1 MKDLILVLQKDG
13 KEKTI
18 PINKERL
25 ILGRDAECDFVLEGT
40 EFSRKHVEIQYKSD
54 AIYISNI
61 STGGV
66 IKIGNKET
74 EYAELRQDEEVVVG
88 KYILKWTLSDGKEK
102 NKVPREENSLQDFN
116 GFSDGQ
122 SSQDPNHPSDK
133 SQSSNHLLTD
143 DSLSEIELSPA
154 TTPSGDLMMNSE
166 MEEALS
172 QEKTVQVSNSSFG
185 MFRIISGEVAGR
197 EIKLEH
203 GKEWIVGRAKEC
215 HVAISNTKI
224 SRHHFKV
231 TQISF
236 GFRIKDLDS
245 SYGIKVNG
253 VGVKEAPLKSLDV
266 ITAGPVEIQFIIA
279 DKNISDIPD
288 ISSNVPALIN
298 STIEEAKPKNVHSDK
313 THIPAVIN
321 QQTQNHEFRFTPN
334 GSPSDNFSLNEKAE
348 KSQTEAPRK
357 PLPKERID
365 ALLNKF
371 KTLEKK
377 QKIIFVAII
386 FVIFGTIISLFTSP
400 KPQPTPQVVQ
410 TQKPEE
416 KSADETENAAER
428 NEFSPEY
435 MLKSPKEKA
444 EIQSLYAQ
452 AEEARNRGEWQKASE
467 LSTEIIKR
475 VNNYKRTK
483 DILSEA
489 QSYLTDLQI
498 ATLSKTPDDAESSN
512 INNQQKIDELLT
524 SGESALNEKRWEDA
538 QEIYTK
544 ALLLD
549 PKNETATRG
558 QYAAQMKNAEG
569 LVKKLPIEQTKEESA
584 SSSSASSDASVD
596 LNAEILQA
604 NYEEVSKNFQDAKQK
619 IQEGS
624 FREAYPVL
632 RELKAKIEILI
643 GEEEAARS
651 LSSTNVISEDKRTL
665 RSKIIESMDLVNEQ
679 FVLEYKTQL
688 DDAQQAKANQ
698 KLVEARAI
706 YDSIIRKDPL
716 FEEPRVEREKLY
728 KKMITDGQS
737 TYREALVSESLGNVS
752 DSLEL
757 YEKAKSFF
765 EKIEKKEAQEYYSI
779 IDKKMRVLRK

>member
-13 KEKTI
+13 KEKNI

-88 KYILKWTLSDGKEK
+88 KYILKWTLSHGKA
-102 NKVPREENSLQDFN
+102 NNLAPQAENSEEDFN

-122 SSQDPNHPSDK
+122 SSQDPNHSSDQ

-143 DSLSEIELSPA
+143 DSLSGIGLSPA
-154 TTPSGDLMMNSE
+154 TTPSGDLMMNPE

-215 HVAISNTKI
+215 HVAINNTKI

-231 TQISF
+231 TQISS

-253 VGVKEAPLKSLDV
+253 VGVKEAPLKSLDI

-298 STIEEAKPKNVHSDK
+298 PTIEEAQLKNVHSDK

-321 QQTQNHEFRFTPN
+321 QQSQNHEFRFTPN
-334 GSPSDNFSLNEKAE
+334 ASPSDNSSLNEKSE

-377 QKIIFVAII
+377 QKIIFVSII
-386 FVIFGTIISLFTSP
+386 FVIFGTFVSLFTSS

-410 TQKPEE
+410 AQKPEE
-416 KSADETENAAER
+416 KAAEETENAAER

-435 MLKSPKEKA
+435 VLKSPKEKE

-512 INNQQKIDELLT
+512 ISNQQKIDELLT
-524 SGESALNEKRWEDA
+524 SGETALNEKRWEDA

-569 LVKKLPIEQTKEESA
+569 LVKKLPIEEAKEESA
-584 SSSSASSDASVD
+584 SSSSASSEASVD

-706 YDSIIRKDPL
+706 YDSIIKKDPL

-765 EKIEKKEAQEYYSI
+765 EKIERKEAQEYYSI

>member
-1 MKDLILVLQKDG
+1 MQ
-13 KEKTI
+13 
-18 PINKERL
+18 
-25 ILGRDAECDFVLEGT
+25 A
-40 EFSRKHVEIQYKSD
+40 
-54 AIYISNI
+54 
-61 STGGV
+61 
-66 IKIGNKET
+66 
-74 EYAELRQDEEVVVG
+74 
-88 KYILKWTLSDGKEK
+88 
-102 NKVPREENSLQDFN
+102 
-116 GFSDGQ
+116 
-122 SSQDPNHPSDK
+122 
-133 SQSSNHLLTD
+133 
-143 DSLSEIELSPA
+143 
-154 TTPSGDLMMNSE
+154 
-166 MEEALS
+166 
-172 QEKTVQVSNSSFG
+172 
-185 MFRIISGEVAGR
+185 
-197 EIKLEH
+197 
-203 GKEWIVGRAKEC
+203 
-215 HVAISNTKI
+215 
-224 SRHHFKV
+224 
-231 TQISF
+231 
-236 GFRIKDLDS
+236 
-245 SYGIKVNG
+245 
-253 VGVKEAPLKSLDV
+253 
-266 ITAGPVEIQFIIA
+266 
-279 DKNISDIPD
+279 
-288 ISSNVPALIN
+288 
-298 STIEEAKPKNVHSDK
+298 
-313 THIPAVIN
+313 
-321 QQTQNHEFRFTPN
+321 
-334 GSPSDNFSLNEKAE
+334 
-348 KSQTEAPRK
+348 
-357 PLPKERID
+357 
-365 ALLNKF
+365 
-371 KTLEKK
+371 
-377 QKIIFVAII
+377 
-386 FVIFGTIISLFTSP
+386 
-400 KPQPTPQVVQ
+400 
-410 TQKPEE
+410 QKPEE
-416 KSADETENAAER
+416 KAAEETENAAER

-435 MLKSPKEKA
+435 VLKSPKEKE

-512 INNQQKIDELLT
+512 ISNQQKIDELLT
-524 SGESALNEKRWEDA
+524 SGETALNEKRWEDA

-569 LVKKLPIEQTKEESA
+569 LVKKLPIEEAKEESA
-584 SSSSASSDASVD
+584 SSSSASSEASVD

-765 EKIEKKEAQEYYSI
+765 EKIERKEAQEYYSI

>member
-13 KEKTI
+13 KEKNI

-88 KYILKWTLSDGKEK
+88 KYILKWTLSNGKEK
-102 NKVPREENSLQDFN
+102 NEVPKENISQDFN

-143 DSLSEIELSPA
+143 DSLSGIGLSPA
-154 TTPSGDLMMNSE
+154 TTPSGDLMMNPE

-253 VGVKEAPLKSLDV
+253 VGVKEAPLKSLDI

-298 STIEEAKPKNVHSDK
+298 PTIEDAQLKNVHSDK
-313 THIPAVIN
+313 THFPAVIN
-321 QQTQNHEFRFTPN
+321 QQAQNHEFRFTQN
-334 GSPSDNFSLNEKAE
+334 ASPSDNSSLNEKVE

-371 KTLEKK
+371 KTLDKK
-377 QKIIFVAII
+377 QKLIFVAII
-386 FVIFGTIISLFTSP
+386 LVILGTIASLFSSS
-400 KPQPTPQVVQ
+400 KSQPTPQVVQ
-410 TQKPEE
+410 AQKPEE
-416 KSADETENAAER
+416 KATDETENAAER

-435 MLKSPKEKA
+435 MLKSPKEKT

-512 INNQQKIDELLT
+512 INNQQKIDELLS
-524 SGESALNEKRWEDA
+524 SGETALNEKRWEDA

-569 LVKKLPIEQTKEESA
+569 LVKKLPIEQAKEESA
-584 SSSSASSDASVD
+584 SSSSASSEASVD

-604 NYEEVSKNFQDAKQK
+604 SYEEVSKNFQDAKQK

-728 KKMITDGQS
+728 KKMVTDGQS

-765 EKIEKKEAQEYYSI
+765 EKIERKEAQEYYSI